1 MVKRKGNGFIILKM
15 GLLKVK
21 VLSKKIS
28 VMAKPKHF
36 LNQEKR
42 PLYKIIV
49 LVILVEFGRSFMNQA
64 KKNSLKNIKIPY
76 CIY

>member
-1 MVKRKGNGFIILKM
+1 MAKRKGNGFIILKM
-15 GLLKVK
+15 VLLKVK
-21 VLSKKIS
+21 ALSKKIS
-28 VMAKPKHF
+28 VMVKPKRF

-42 PLYKIIV
+42 PRYKIIV
-49 LVILVEFGRSFMNQA
+49 RVILVEFGRNFMNQA